1 MAAGAPS
8 RLNGCPFP
16 SAGFAYLVMD
26 TRGQGSVWSRG
37 DTPDASSGANPSA
50 PGFMTQGILDPQT
63 YYYRRLIT
71 DAVRAVEAIK
81 TRAEVDSTRI
91 AVNGQ
96 SQGGG
101 LSIAVAGLLP
111 DVKVCLADV
120 PFLQHFRRA
129 IEITPSDPY
138 PEIARYL
145 QVHRDKIDAVLRT
158 LSYCDGMNFA
168 ARMKARALYSVGI
181 MDTICPPSTVYASYN
196 HVKGEKEIVE
206 YHFNNHEGGGFQHT
220 VGEDPLSAPALAGM
234 SRAQVVILG
243 SGTPNA
249 EADRVSAGVAV
260 AVDDQPYLFDCG
272 HGIVQRVVQA
282 HEAGLIQW
290 NSTDLTR
297 LFVTHLHA
305 DHSVGLPDLLFTPW
319 IHGRAEKLVACGPPG
334 LKRMARHILL
344 AYEENIREHRA
355 AHPSSEEG
363 LPN

>member
-1 MAAGAPS
+1 MPLFDMPLEDMRVYKPPRDEPDDFDAFWADTLAEARAHDLNAVFEPADFGLATLDVYDATFSGFNGQRIKGWYMRPS
-8 RLNGCPFP
+8 RSAGPLPALVEYIGYGGGRAFPIEWLPFP

-37 DTPDASSGANPSA
+37 DTPDAGSGANPSA

-71 DAVRAVEAIK
+71 DAVRAVEAIG

-111 DVKVCLADV
+111 DVKVCFADV

-129 IEITPSDPY
+129 IEITPDDPY
-138 PEIARYL
+138 PEIARFL

-196 HVKGEKEIVE
+196 HVNSEKEIME

-220 VGEDPLSAPALAGM
+220 VEKI
-234 SRAQVVILG
+234 R
-243 SGTPNA
+243 
-249 EADRVSAGVAV
+249 
-260 AVDDQPYLFDCG
+260 YL
-272 HGIVQRVVQA
+272 R
-282 HEAGLIQW
+282 
-290 NSTDLTR
+290 R
-297 LFVTHLHA
+297 LWL
-305 DHSVGLPDLLFTPW
+305 
-319 IHGRAEKLVACGPPG
+319 E
-334 LKRMARHILL
+334 
-344 AYEENIREHRA
+344 
-355 AHPSSEEG
+355 
-363 LPN
+363 

>member
-1 MAAGAPS
+1 MPLFDMPLEDMRVYKPPRDEPDDFDAFWADTLAEARAHDLNAVFEPADFGLATLDVYDATFSGFNGQRIKGWYMRPS
-8 RLNGCPFP
+8 RSAGPLPALVEYIGYGGGRAFPIEWLPFP

-37 DTPDASSGANPSA
+37 DTPDAGSGAHPSA
-50 PGFMTQGILDPQT
+50 PGFMTQGILDPHT

-71 DAVRAVEAIK
+71 DAVRAVEAIG

-101 LSIAVAGLLP
+101 LSIAVAGLRP
-111 DVKVCLADV
+111 DVKVCFADV

-129 IEITPSDPY
+129 IKITPDDPY
-138 PEIARYL
+138 PEIARFL

-196 HVKGEKEIVE
+196 HVNSKKEIME

-220 VGEDPLSAPALAGM
+220 VEKI
-234 SRAQVVILG
+234 R
-243 SGTPNA
+243 
-249 EADRVSAGVAV
+249 
-260 AVDDQPYLFDCG
+260 YL
-272 HGIVQRVVQA
+272 R
-282 HEAGLIQW
+282 
-290 NSTDLTR
+290 R
-297 LFVTHLHA
+297 LWL
-305 DHSVGLPDLLFTPW
+305 
-319 IHGRAEKLVACGPPG
+319 E
-334 LKRMARHILL
+334 
-344 AYEENIREHRA
+344 
-355 AHPSSEEG
+355 
-363 LPN
+363 

>member
-1 MAAGAPS
+1 MPLFDMPLEEIRVYKPPRDEPDDFDAFWADTLAEARAHDLKAVFEPADFGLATLDVYDVTFS
-8 RLNGCPFP
+8 GFNGERIKGWYMRPTGNTSPLPALVEYIGYGGGRAFPIEWLPFP

-71 DAVRAVEAIK
+71 DAARAVEAIK

-129 IEITPSDPY
+129 IEITPADPY

-158 LSYCDGMNFA
+158 LSYCDGLNFA

-206 YHFNNHEGGGFQHT
+206 YHFNNHEGGGFQHKL
-220 VGEDPLSAPALAGM
+220 EQI
-234 SRAQVVILG
+234 R
-243 SGTPNA
+243 
-249 EADRVSAGVAV
+249 
-260 AVDDQPYLFDCG
+260 YL
-272 HGIVQRVVQA
+272 R
-282 HEAGLIQW
+282 
-290 NSTDLTR
+290 R
-297 LFVTHLHA
+297 LWL
-305 DHSVGLPDLLFTPW
+305 
-319 IHGRAEKLVACGPPG
+319 E
-334 LKRMARHILL
+334 
-344 AYEENIREHRA
+344 
-355 AHPSSEEG
+355 
-363 LPN
+363 